1 MISPINSDV
10 TIGTPVN
17 NSWQV
22 YQVSYNSITDVV
34 NYAVN
39 DITGTY
45 SPGAFDFNNRNFQFN
60 IFGGTGDFGSGVG
73 GYGSGS
79 MMQVAAIYTG
89 SLSGDQMIQNWNSI
103 KGRYGY

>member
-1 MISPINSDV
+1 MKN
-10 TIGTPVN
+10 IGTRVD

-22 YQVSYNSITDVV
+22 YQVSYDGITNTL

-39 DITGTY
+39 DATASVTA
-45 SPGAFDFNNRNFQFN
+45 SNFDYNNVNYQFN
-60 IFGGTGDFGSGVG
+60 IFGASGNFGSGFG

-79 MMQVAAIYTG
+79 MVQVAAIYTG
-89 SLSGDQMIQNWNSI
+89 SLSNDEMIQNWNAI